1 MDFYLLTPSQFE
13 DMCYEYAQN
22 IYSSKEYV
30 LYHTHYSHDGGRD
43 LEINFYDQLHRYK
56 IWAECKQHKR
66 DIGLEEI
73 GKNVVLIIA
82 RRINKV
88 IFFSAS
94 KIRKNS
100 KTEILRI
107 GKRMNFDVCFLDD
120 ENLKSELEKYPD
132 LVNKY
137 FTNYKNNSINI
148 NSPKMQV
155 FLSEDNDS
163 YSENKKVFYL
173 REGKTF
179 NVNILIKN
187 MTKNYY
193 SNVNIDWLDEND
205 DIKIIDYNEEDDL
218 PNELLPLTDYLITY
232 LCQIKTLKYEEIELP
247 NLILNYSFGTNDNY
261 LEVILPKLNLTRY
274 IVHPLNGKKYLEF
287 LYNDIEKVIIKSKTG
302 LFQLISIEGKSGC
315 GKSRIINETKTTMIK
330 NKYLYL
336 TFDSYDYDELDIFRK
351 IICDIIDIPYKHKN
365 ILYNQSQLEQI
376 LISSQISKEASEIIS
391 EFIFNKK
398 ISIDKVNYIS
408 QYISLLIEKI
418 SKTKNIF
425 IAIDNIQNNNQI
437 FFDII
442 KDLIISFEKINCNII
457 LVTALNT
464 ERITDE
470 NSATIVKYRKFIEN
484 KKSIKPNQFI
494 SFYPV
499 GFEDDITVFWM
510 ETLNRHNP
518 KDNLVQCLIKKFGD
532 NPLEVTTVADYLKQN
547 LILKQMG
554 NEEWYISKHIEFQK
568 ILESTFL
575 DFQVIFKKRILA
587 IFSQYPSH
595 LLSMKEIISTLIL
608 FNNSIGAYN
617 LSRIVNSPE
626 SINIL
631 RTHSIIKL
639 IDGKYSFYH
648 DSIYSY
654 FIEEIEYVYIMIDQV
669 YNFLLENKELDEMD
683 LIYFNIYYYK
693 NDVKKYAELALS
705 ILKKYFENF
714 RYIQAIEFGK
724 KLYNNNCFKKEN
736 IMRYLQCARLYALA
750 CSLSGSKDTSCSIF
764 LNLYPLF
771 VENQNTLKVDEVCNF
786 FRDAINSQLQS
797 NRFEN
802 ALEVLEAYK
811 NISSKPQ
818 EHEFMLYNRE
828 AVTYLSLNRLNEA
841 KIAFQTSLSIAESLK
856 INSKFWTSTTYSD
869 IALMYFYSKGSQK
882 NKENTIKYLNLAI
895 DDYDDCFDETIYR
908 KNEILW
914 HKAMINVLEGD
925 YDLALEILT
934 KDKEHHKNNY
944 SIYEQFRF
952 KNLIALC
959 KLYNGDLYG
968 AIDDL
973 KDIKAECEVKQHSAA
988 IVRINNNLGVVYMQ
1002 LKDYEKADEHF
1013 NLAYSEIM
1021 NDKIHLKMYP
1031 VVSNYLHITKIL
1043 GKSTENIFNKALQIP
1058 DPQFQKYC
1066 KRVITNSK
1074 SKEFSWTLWNFNGVD
1089 YIF

>member
-205 DIKIIDYNEEDDL
+205 DIKIINYNEEDDL

-247 NLILNYSFGTNDNY
+247 NLILNYSFVTNDNY

-398 ISIDKVNYIS
+398 ISIDKINYIS

-631 RTHSIIKL
+631 RTHSIIK
-639 IDGKYSFYH
+639 
-648 DSIYSY
+648 
-654 FIEEIEYVYIMIDQV
+654 
-669 YNFLLENKELDEMD
+669 
-683 LIYFNIYYYK
+683 
-693 NDVKKYAELALS
+693 
-705 ILKKYFENF
+705 
-714 RYIQAIEFGK
+714 
-724 KLYNNNCFKKEN
+724 
-736 IMRYLQCARLYALA
+736 
-750 CSLSGSKDTSCSIF
+750 
-764 LNLYPLF
+764 
-771 VENQNTLKVDEVCNF
+771 
-786 FRDAINSQLQS
+786 
-797 NRFEN
+797 
-802 ALEVLEAYK
+802 
-811 NISSKPQ
+811 
-818 EHEFMLYNRE
+818 
-828 AVTYLSLNRLNEA
+828 
-841 KIAFQTSLSIAESLK
+841 
-856 INSKFWTSTTYSD
+856 
-869 IALMYFYSKGSQK
+869 
-882 NKENTIKYLNLAI
+882 
-895 DDYDDCFDETIYR
+895 
-908 KNEILW
+908 
-914 HKAMINVLEGD
+914 
-925 YDLALEILT
+925 
-934 KDKEHHKNNY
+934 
-944 SIYEQFRF
+944 
-952 KNLIALC
+952 
-959 KLYNGDLYG
+959 
-968 AIDDL
+968 
-973 KDIKAECEVKQHSAA
+973 
-988 IVRINNNLGVVYMQ
+988 
-1002 LKDYEKADEHF
+1002 
-1013 NLAYSEIM
+1013 
-1021 NDKIHLKMYP
+1021 
-1031 VVSNYLHITKIL
+1031 
-1043 GKSTENIFNKALQIP
+1043 
-1058 DPQFQKYC
+1058 
-1066 KRVITNSK
+1066 
-1074 SKEFSWTLWNFNGVD
+1074 
-1089 YIF
+1089 